1 MKTIGKKIE
10 YLRERE
16 GLTQNAL
23 AKIIGVSP
31 AAISNW
37 EAETSKP
44 KANSSIKLADFFM
57 VKLDSLTDPKSELKL
72 KQKMVTI
79 PFYSEVEAS
88 AGNGIESVNEYCEDL
103 SIQASFLSNADPK
116 DTIALRIRGD
126 SMEPIFIDGS
136 VVFVDKSV
144 TSVIDG
150 QVYIFVHDG
159 LVRMKE
165 LERIPRGFR
174 MKSYNES
181 YPTEEIKTQYETVKI
196 VGKVIGQL
204 QMYC

>member
-44 KANSSIKLADFFM
+44 KANSSIKLAEFFM
-57 VKLDSLTDPKSELKL
+57 VTLDSLTNPKLELKL
-72 KQKMVTI
+72 ERKMITI
-79 PFYSEVEAS
+79 PFYRDVEAS
-88 AGNGIESVNEYCEDL
+88 AGNGIESVNEYYEDL
-103 SIQASFLSNADPK
+103 SIQASFLSNPNPK
-116 DTIALRIRGD
+116 NTIALRIRGD
-126 SMEPIFIDGS
+126 SMEPIFLDGS
-136 VVFVDKSV
+136 IVFVDKSINNV
-144 TSVIDG
+144 VDG
-150 QVYIFVHDG
+150 QVYVFVHDG
-159 LVRMKE
+159 LVRMKV
-165 LERIPRGFR
+165 LERIPKGFR
-174 MKSYNES
+174 MKSYNDS
-181 YPTEEIKTQYETVKI
+181 YPSEDIHVQYETVKI

>member
-44 KANSSIKLADFFM
+44 KANSSIKLAEFFM
-57 VKLDSLTDPKSELKL
+57 VTLDSLTNPKSELKL
-72 KQKMVTI
+72 EQKMITI

-88 AGNGIESVNEYCEDL
+88 AGNGIESVNDYYEDL
-103 SIQASFLSNADPK
+103 SIQASFLSNPNPK
-116 DTIALRIRGD
+116 NTIALRIRGD
-126 SMEPIFIDGS
+126 SMEPIFIDRS
-136 VVFVDKSV
+136 IVFVDK
-144 TSVIDG
+144 TANLVIDG
-150 QVYIFVHDG
+150 QVYVFIHDG
-159 LVRMKE
+159 LVRMKS
-165 LERIPRGFR
+165 LERIPKGFR
-174 MKSYNES
+174 MKSYNDN
-181 YPTEEIKTQYETVKI
+181 YPAEDINVQYETIKI